1 MPPIL
6 RRWLPLALILAGA
19 VAGLVA
25 FGDSLS
31 LDALRDNRA
40 ALLAWRDGH
49 PVAAP
54 VLFVALY
61 AAIVAFSVPGAI
73 WVTLTGGFVFGLFPG
88 VLYNVTGAT
97 LGAVALFSAVRA
109 GLGERWR
116 TRLAEGKAQSL
127 AAAIRDNEVPVL
139 LTMRLVPVVP
149 FFLANLIPAFLGV
162 ALMRFAW
169 TTLVGILPGALVYTW
184 VGAGLGEVFA
194 TGGSPDLGLIFRP
207 AVLAPLIALAALSF
221 LPVLLK
227 RRQGGR
233 T

>member
-6 RRWLPLALILAGA
+6 RRWLPLALLLAGA
-19 VAGLVA
+19 LAGILI

-31 LDALRDNRA
+31 LDTLRDNRM
-40 ALLAWRDGH
+40 ALLDWRAAH
-49 PVAAP
+49 PVVAP
-54 VLFVALY
+54 ALFVAAY
-61 AAIVAFSVPGAI
+61 GAIVAFSIPGAI

-97 LGAVALFSAVRA
+97 LGAIALFAAVRA

-116 TRLAEGKAQSL
+116 ARLAEGKAESL
-127 AAAIRDNEVPVL
+127 AAAIRTNEVSVL

-162 ALMRFAW
+162 ALVRFAW

-194 TGGSPDLGLIFRP
+194 AGGTPDLGLIFRP
-207 AVLAPLIALAALSF
+207 AVLAPLLALAALSF
-221 LPVLLK
+221 LPVLVK
-227 RRQGGR
+227 HWQGRQA
-233 T
+233 